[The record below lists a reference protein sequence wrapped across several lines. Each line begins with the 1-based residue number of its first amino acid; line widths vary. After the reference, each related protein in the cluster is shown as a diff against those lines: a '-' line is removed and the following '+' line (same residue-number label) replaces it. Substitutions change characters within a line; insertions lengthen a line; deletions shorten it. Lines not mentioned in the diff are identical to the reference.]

1 MGGSIRLAAGSVA
14 AVVVVVIGSLPLTRF
29 DPRAPRRLGGVLI
42 VRAAIGMAV
51 GRDPTGSR
59 CVLPTRA
66 GEVWDHNTPRTRGLL
81 VSFYQRGCDTR
92 RCACGCGWVAVHGPD
107 GEGAVFVAPPIGLL
121 HVAAHQSRTSP
132 VAGSTLRSR
141 SSSRLA

>member
-1 MGGSIRLAAGSVA
+1 MLMGGSIRLAAGSV

-29 DPRAPRRLGGVLI
+29 DPRAPDAWEEMLI
-42 VRAAIGMAV
+42 VRAAIGVAV

-81 VSFYQRGCDTR
+81 VSFYQRACDTR
-92 RCACGCGWVAVHGPD
+92 R
-107 GEGAVFVAPPIGLL
+107 
-121 HVAAHQSRTSP
+121 
-132 VAGSTLRSR
+132 
-141 SSSRLA
+141 